1 MCAAP
6 FSFSNLRILF
16 KQRMKFLLMNRLR
29 FLMLVLVCLVATGFS
44 FHKFYVSKT
53 IIEYNARTQLFE
65 ITTKLFTDDLDK
77 ALSQLAG
84 KEVSL
89 GTPQEDPHTNGFLED
104 YMKRHFSIVMDG
116 VQTDWRWVGKETDND
131 LTYCYMEIYRTPV
144 FSSLTV
150 QNDLLVSQFP
160 DQQNM
165 VDLSMSGSTQTLVF
179 YKDKV
184 LQTFQR

>member
-1 MCAAP
+1 MSEAP

-16 KQRMKFLLMNRLR
+16 KQRMKFLLMSRMRLLI
-29 FLMLVLVCLVATGFS
+29 FVLVFLVSAGFGL
-44 FHKFYVSKT
+44 HKFYVSKT

-77 ALSQLAG
+77 AVSQLAG
-84 KEVSL
+84 KEIRL
-89 GTPQEDPHTNGFLED
+89 GNSQEDPQANGFLED
-104 YMKRHFSIVMDG
+104 YMKRHFSVVMDG
-116 VQTDWRWVGKETDND
+116 VQTEWRWVGKETDND
-131 LTYCYMEIYRTPV
+131 LTFCYMEIYRTPV

-150 QNDLLVSQFP
+150 QNDLLISQFP
-160 DQQNM
+160 DQQNI

>member
-1 MCAAP
+1 MCAAH

-16 KQRMKFLLMNRLR
+16 KQRMKFLLMSRMRL
-29 FLMLVLVCLVATGFS
+29 LMFVLACLVTVGFC
-44 FHKFYVSKT
+44 FHKFYISKT

-77 ALSQLAG
+77 AVSQLAG
-84 KEVSL
+84 KEIRL
-89 GTPQEDPHTNGFLED
+89 GTSQEDPQANGFLED
-104 YMKRHFSIVMDG
+104 YMKRHFSVVMDG
-116 VQTDWRWVGKETDND
+116 VQTEWRWVGKETDND
-131 LTYCYMEIYRTPV
+131 LTFCYMEIYRTPA

-160 DQQNM
+160 DQQNI

>member
-16 KQRMKFLLMNRLR
+16 KQRMKFLLMSRMRLLL
-29 FLMLVLVCLVATGFS
+29 FVLVCLVSAGFG
-44 FHKFYVSKT
+44 FHKFYISKT

-65 ITTKLFTDDLDK
+65 ITTKLFTDDLDN

-84 KEVSL
+84 REIGL
-89 GTPQEDPHTNGFLED
+89 GTSQEDPEANRFLED
-104 YMKRHFSIVMDG
+104 YMKRHFSLVMDG
-116 VQTDWRWVGKETDND
+116 VQTEWRWVGKETDND

-144 FSSLTV
+144 FSSLKV

-160 DQQNM
+160 DQQNI

-179 YKDKV
+179 YKDKF
-184 LQTFQR
+184 LQTFQQ